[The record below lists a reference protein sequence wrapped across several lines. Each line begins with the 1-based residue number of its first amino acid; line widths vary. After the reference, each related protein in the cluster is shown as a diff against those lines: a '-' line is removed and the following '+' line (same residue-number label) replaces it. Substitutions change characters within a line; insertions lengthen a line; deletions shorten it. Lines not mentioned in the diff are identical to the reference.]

1 MRKVVFQVT
10 ILIFFV
16 NLNSIAQKSTITFF
30 DFLLSSAVNEIE
42 VNSNMKWNE
51 GLSIDSRIKWNSK
64 DPKHFLNNY
73 THFESYSKE
82 GKASIMFSNNKVYS
96 VGITIQSNTNFHY
109 NEIQFEIPYRETNYS
124 KDNGDYYEL
133 EKLIP
138 LDKKYLSHLIASG
151 SHGFTDYH
159 YAVKLPSKKLIWV
172 SINPLIDDRQP
183 SASTIAIDIYTDKK
197 IFIENLKTWF
207 DPPIIENSTLTMKDY
222 IYKIDSIEQYYNN
235 NLNNKNTTKLSSN
248 TATNISSKPITNQ
261 QIKTQISPL
270 AYYLFK
276 NTNTKLSTTDKNEIT
291 KLTEL
296 TTTDTSNL
304 DKKGR
309 PKKEFTVLP
318 LDFNNDGVEEIFVR
332 ITSKDLLGIPT
343 NIYSFYV
350 KDQSGHYIGAPGR
363 IGQGAKFL
371 STKTTGYYDILV
383 KSQNNSS
390 NSEIWKWNGHSY
402 SLIRTIS
409 SSDALLFLDKKSIE
423 AISNLY
429 NAK

>member
-1 MRKVVFQVT
+1 M
-10 ILIFFV
+10 
-16 NLNSIAQKSTITFF
+16 
-30 DFLLSSAVNEIE
+30 SSAVNEIE

-82 GKASIMFSNNKVYS
+82 GKASIIFSNKKVHI
-96 VGITIQSNTNFHY
+96 VDMKIQSNTNFHY
-109 NEIQFEIPYRETNYS
+109 GEIQFEIPYRETNYS

-207 DPPIIENSTLTMKDY
+207 DPPIIENSTFTMKDY

-248 TATNISSKPITNQ
+248 TVTNISTKPIANQ
-261 QIKTQISPL
+261 QIKAPISPL

-276 NTNTKLSTTDKNEIT
+276 NTNSKLSAIDKNEIT
-291 KLTEL
+291 QLTEL

-318 LDFNNDGVEEIFVR
+318 VDFNNDGVEEIFVR
-332 ITSKDLLGIPT
+332 VTTKDIIGIPT
-343 NIYSFYV
+343 TNYYFYL
-350 KDQSGHYIGAPGR
+350 KDKSGQYRNAPGK
-363 IGQGAKFL
+363 IGRGLKILENKTSGYNDFIIQSEHPSQSQGSL
-371 STKTTGYYDILV
+371 
-383 KSQNNSS
+383 
-390 NSEIWKWNGHSY
+390 EIWKWNGYNY
-402 SLIRTIS
+402 SFSNYYNIV
-409 SSDALLFLDKKSIE
+409 DALILKKKSVE
-423 AISNLY
+423 DFSREN
-429 NAK
+429 K